1 MTATVPEGRFHPP
14 IKLPLG
20 GLNGLTFRLS
30 GHQAKVTSRQV
41 PSHRGDPHSSV
52 PSGGLPQSGAGSIH
66 PGSPSAAG
74 LGTWQDSWAPSPL
87 RTSPVC
93 TPRLLAP
100 GTACDTLN
108 FLPLPPR
115 THARAVPSTENPTG
129 ASGGNARRPQPGAGA
144 RTPWPRGRVSMAQG
158 LAPERWADGRQAAPT
173 PHSAPRARSPCA
185 PTSPSPPS
193 RSLARDGERPVVPPD
208 LHPCSTPR
216 RRGNCRRLWLDSG
229 TSAEAKAAGCGE
241 KPTASP
247 PPTASIAASGP
258 AGPQGAAR
266 FPGERR
272 PSRRR
277 PCSCGLAGLAFG
289 PALSC
294 QPTGCARIRDA
305 VTGEKHPILAT
316 RSFQDPE
323 ACSPLGGSRLSPA
336 DTEKS
341 PSQPQTGHTTTWT
354 VVGKGAAGVSVLQ
367 VF

>member
-74 LGTWQDSWAPSPL
+74 LGTWQDSWAPSAL

-93 TPRLLAP
+93 TPRLLAA

-115 THARAVPSTENPTG
+115 THARAVPSTENPTR

-144 RTPWPRGRVSMAQG
+144 HTPWPRGRVSMAQG

-185 PTSPSPPS
+185 PTSPSPLS

-208 LHPCSTPR
+208 LHPCLTPR

-289 PALSC
+289 PRAFLSAYWLC
-294 QPTGCARIRDA
+294 PDPRCCDGREASDSGDTVLSRPGGVLAPWREPPVPCRH
-305 VTGEKHPILAT
+305 GEVPVPAANRPHHDLD
-316 RSFQDPE
+316 S
-323 ACSPLGGSRLSPA
+323 GG
-336 DTEKS
+336 
-341 PSQPQTGHTTTWT
+341 
-354 VVGKGAAGVSVLQ
+354 
-367 VF
+367 

>member
-1 MTATVPEGRFHPP
+1 MTATVPEGRFRSP

-66 PGSPSAAG
+66 PGSPSATG
-74 LGTWQDSWAPSPL
+74 LGTWQDLWAPSAL

-93 TPRLLAP
+93 TPRLLAA

-115 THARAVPSTENPTG
+115 THARAVSSTENPTR

-193 RSLARDGERPVVPPD
+193 RSLARDGERPVIPPD

-247 PPTASIAASGP
+247 PPRSLRPARLDRRARHGFRGNAALP
-258 AGPQGAAR
+258 DAGRAAAVSLVW
-266 FPGERR
+266 
-272 PSRRR
+272 PSD
-277 PCSCGLAGLAFG
+277 PV
-289 PALSC
+289 LSC

-316 RSFQDPE
+316 WSFQDPE